1 MPTVFKDIIVSNE
14 AGFHARPAMKFV
26 DTANRFHSSVK
37 VSRGGDEPCEAD
49 GKSIMSMLTLA
60 AIQGTVLRIEA
71 EGEDAQTALDALIEL
86 FDDQFGEK

>member
-1 MPTVFKDIIVSNE
+1 MPTAFKDIVVEME

-26 DTANRFHSSVK
+26 DTANRFQSKVK

-71 EGEDAQTALDALIEL
+71 DGEDAQNALNALAEL
-86 FDDQFGEK
+86 FDDKFGET